1 MDINYIKGLSEESIE
16 SLIETLEGAIDII
29 LDEQKGEED
38 EYHLVKLEMTIKV
51 LEGIKKGEDFV
62 DTWYTEGWEYA
73 HFVPR
78 ILDEMGIFHL
88 EEKLNNSSETIVCT
102 MYLNIDNDQV
112 L

>member
-29 LDEQKGEED
+29 LDEQNSEED
-38 EYHLVKLEMTIKV
+38 EYNLVKLEMTIKV

-73 HFVPR
+73 HFVPKV
-78 ILDEMGIFHL
+78 LDEMGVFYL
-88 EEKLNNSSETIVCT
+88 VERLNSSETIVCT
-102 MYLNIDNDQV
+102 IHLDIDSDQV

>member
-16 SLIETLEGAIDII
+16 NLIETLEGAIDIV

-38 EYHLVKLEMTIKV
+38 EYHLVKLETTIKV

-62 DTWYTEGWEYA
+62 DMWYTEGWEYA

-78 ILDEMGIFHL
+78 VLDEMGVFYL
-88 EEKLNNSSETIVCT
+88 VEKLNGSSETIVCT